1 MKAKQP
7 IVLFDGQC
15 SLCSFFVRLILKY
28 EKEPKLYFSSLDS
41 DYVKYVLSD
50 LNCNLKGLNT
60 VVFINND
67 EVYLKSLAVFKVV
80 TYLRFPLSIVQYF
93 RLLPLAFSDFVYDL
107 VAKYRIRL
115 FGKVK
120 SCYIPDDTN
129 RNRFFH

>member
-1 MKAKQP
+1 MNTKQP

-15 SLCSFFVRLILKY
+15 SLCSYFVTLILKY
-28 EKEPKLYFSSLDS
+28 EIETKLYFSSLDS

-50 LNCNLKGLNT
+50 LNYNLKGLNT

-67 EVYLKSLAVFKVV
+67 EVYLKSLAVFKIV

-93 RLLPLAFSDFVYDL
+93 RFLPLTFSNFIYDL

-115 FGKVK
+115 FGKIN

-129 RNRFFH
+129 RNRFLH